1 MPYALS
7 HLSFD
12 IRCSA
17 VQKSNINISPSLY
30 SCQIPLYGQLKANLP
45 EVNPVQLMNLEDV
58 TMKDEKLLE
67 RITLNSKVMTGKPVI
82 RGTRLT
88 VDFVLNLLAHGA
100 SESEI
105 LNEYKSLTI
114 EDIQA
119 CYLFAT
125 KSLESTDFMPLLE
138 ESA

>member
-1 MPYALS
+1 
-7 HLSFD
+7 
-12 IRCSA
+12 
-17 VQKSNINISPSLY
+17 
-30 SCQIPLYGQLKANLP
+30 
-45 EVNPVQLMNLEDV
+45 
-58 TMKDEKLLE
+58 MKDEKLLE
-67 RITLNSKVMTGKPVI
+67 RITLNTKVMTGKPVI

-105 LNEYKSLTI
+105 LNEYKGLTI

-125 KSLESTDFMPLLE
+125 KI
-138 ESA
+138 

>member
-1 MPYALS
+1 
-7 HLSFD
+7 
-12 IRCSA
+12 
-17 VQKSNINISPSLY
+17 
-30 SCQIPLYGQLKANLP
+30 
-45 EVNPVQLMNLEDV
+45 
-58 TMKDEKLLE
+58 MKDEKLLE
-67 RITLNSKVMTGKPVI
+67 RIILDSKVMTGKPVI

-105 LNEYKSLTI
+105 LNEYKGLTI

-125 KSLESTDFMPLLE
+125 KSLESTDFMPLME
-138 ESA
+138 ESG